1 LVLEPSRDSATCQRR
16 VIQTPS
22 GPTVTFIAGRALR
35 PEAAWP
41 LRRLRDLLLHRV
53 QRGTVR
59 EVFHGD
65 DLGAVGLAGEQ
76 NAGVDRLV
84 DQPAVDRLSQDHRA
98 GAAVALGAA
107 LFGADGVLGQT
118 KVVEERQRRRN
129 VARAAPFVLAAG
141 T

>member
-1 LVLEPSRDSATCQRR
+1 VTVGQQALHWMKGLAVGKIFDRDH
-16 VIQTPS
+16 
-22 GPTVTFIAGRALR
+22 F
-35 PEAAWP
+35 
-41 LRRLRDLLLHRV
+41 
-53 QRGTVR
+53 
-59 EVFHGD
+59 
-65 DLGAVGLAGEQ
+65 GAVGLAGEQ

-98 GAAVALGAA
+98 GAAVTLGAA